1 MKVNQVNSATA
12 QAMSRAAE
20 LLRYQNKQ
28 MEVHRMEESLAQE
41 KLRVQRLK
49 PTDPNRGQ
57 NVDITV

>member
-1 MKVNQVNSATA
+1 MKVNAVNSATA

-28 MEVHRMEESLAQE
+28 MEIHRMDEALQQE
-41 KLRVQRLK
+41 KLRLERIK
-49 PTDPNRGQ
+49 PTDPDRGQ